1 MPTKVQNPEKTYH
14 SLFEIGILLK
24 ALISALELI
33 AGLTF
38 AFISYDSLRQMAFT
52 VFGGELM
59 ESPRDFV
66 WDYLARAAHSFSG
79 TPQAVWAFI
88 FLSHGIVKI
97 LLITAL
103 WKDKL
108 WAYPASAVVFT
119 LFVVYQLYQ
128 LTFTPSI
135 FLWLITI
142 LDIAVIA
149 LILHEYKHKRHGR
162 IAASSPAQE

>member
-1 MPTKVQNPEKTYH
+1 MEPVPEKTYH

-24 ALISALELI
+24 ALISVLEII
-33 AGLTF
+33 AGLAF

-52 VFGGELM
+52 VFGGELL
-59 ESPRDFV
+59 ESPRDFI
-66 WDYLARAAHSFSG
+66 WTYLAQSFHDFSV
-79 TPQAVWAFI
+79 TPQSVWAFI

-97 LLITAL
+97 LLITGL
-103 WKDKL
+103 WKGKL

-119 LFVVYQLYQ
+119 LFVIYQFYQ

-149 LILHEYKHKRHGR
+149 LVLHEWKHKRR
-162 IAASSPAQE
+162 AARA